1 MDVFRYSK
9 NETFSYKYNTI
20 STILDFK
27 GRIVL
32 ATMYM
37 DQLKK
42 NYQLM
47 DRYTTEN
54 GPTANAKIYVCFLFF
69 HFLI

>member
-1 MDVFRYSK
+1 MTSFKLGRDKKRQIFFKIKYGGGYWMDVFRYSK

-37 DQLKK
+37 D
-42 NYQLM
+42 
-47 DRYTTEN
+47 
-54 GPTANAKIYVCFLFF
+54 
-69 HFLI
+69 